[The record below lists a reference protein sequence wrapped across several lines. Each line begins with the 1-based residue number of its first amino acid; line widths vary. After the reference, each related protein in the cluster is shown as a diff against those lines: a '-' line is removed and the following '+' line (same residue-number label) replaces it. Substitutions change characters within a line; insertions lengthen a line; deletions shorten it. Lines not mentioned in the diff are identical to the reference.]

1 MSDQRLAVITPSFAR
16 DFKLC
21 GELNESVLRYFPPDT
36 KHYLIVDRKDL
47 KLFGRLKS
55 ERTVVVAVEDV
66 IPSGYFKVSK
76 RWWFSM
82 PALIPAKGW
91 LIQQLVKLSADSV
104 ASEPILVNVDSD
116 VRFIRPVDASMFVRD
131 GKTRMYRQPN
141 AVRAGM
147 PHVSWHR
154 NVSKLLGVAPDPLPM
169 DDYTGNMIS
178 WDRKIISAARAR
190 VEAVTGHPWHVGYT
204 RSRKVAEYFT
214 YGLFVDKVIGQEAA
228 GVWVDERP
236 WCHTY
241 WGPHPLPAAEAD
253 DFVAQLRDDDVA
265 FSIGGYTNTATEV
278 IERATRLA
286 VQRASGQ
293 SG

>member
-1 MSDQRLAVITPSFAR
+1 VNDQLAVITPSFAR
-16 DFKLC
+16 DFRLC
-21 GELNESVLRYFPPDT
+21 SELNESVLQFFPAGT

-47 KLFGRLKS
+47 ALFGRLAGD
-55 ERTVVVAVEDV
+55 RTIVAAVEDV
-66 IPSGYFKVSK
+66 IPPGYFKVSK

-82 PALIPAKGW
+82 PALLPIKGW
-91 LIQQLVKLSADSV
+91 LIQQIVKLSADNI
-104 ASEPILVNVDSD
+104 ATERILINVDSD
-116 VRFIRPVDASMFVRD
+116 VRFIRPVEPGMFIRN
-131 GKTRMYRQPN
+131 GKTRLYRQT
-141 AVRAGM
+141 AGVRAGM
-147 PHVSWHR
+147 QHVAWHR
-154 NVSKLLGVAPDPLPM
+154 NVAKLLGIPPDPLPM

-178 WDRKIISAARAR
+178 WDRRIVAAARER
-190 VEAVTGHPWHVGYT
+190 VEAVTGRAWHVAYT

-228 GVWVDERP
+228 GVFIDERP

-241 WGPHPLPAAEAD
+241 WGPDPLPASEVD

-265 FSIGGYTNTATEV
+265 FSIGGYTNTEADV

-293 SG
+293 AG